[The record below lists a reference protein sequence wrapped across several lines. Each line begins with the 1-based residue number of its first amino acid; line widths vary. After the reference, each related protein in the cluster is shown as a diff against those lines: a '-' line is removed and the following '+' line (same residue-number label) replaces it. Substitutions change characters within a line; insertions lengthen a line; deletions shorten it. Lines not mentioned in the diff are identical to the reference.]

1 MREVA
6 YDTETTGLYLSE
18 GAHIFGFSTC
28 DEERNVGIY
37 RLDGS
42 VCKHWNEPQTSP
54 ADARRSMGVV
64 ERLWRDPENT
74 IVLHNAPLDI
84 DFTEDLLGRDLRDHP
99 IKDTISMSQI
109 LQNRHPGHALARLG
123 YDLAEYPDDADKMV
137 KRYIRGGQMN
147 YQQIPIYD
155 FDRYQH
161 DDAVRTMLLN
171 LFFWPMIVEN
181 GWEELHQMEC
191 DLTWAVLDMRR
202 RGVMI
207 DRAKC
212 HKLIDWLHEKCEQ
225 DRRNFHAIAGGR
237 AMNPG
242 NDGHIRYI
250 LYTKMKLPIL
260 KRTEETKQPSVDK
273 DTLLEL
279 KEKTGA
285 KIIDVVLRFKAYRS
299 GIAKL
304 QTYMEKADANDL
316 LHPDIRRTGAKTGR
330 QSCSNPNLFNVS
342 KKQAYMNPYPI
353 PARSCIRPRPGY
365 INFCIDE
372 KGIEMRLIIDASG
385 DEHMTQILMSGEDVH
400 AAASEVFL
408 GARFRKAR
416 ARCNDSKRA
425 YARYKAMRDAGK
437 SANFAKPYG
446 GGDDAISRI
455 LGLRGSA
462 AHSANERYDAE
473 FPGIASLSRRLAE
486 EVRREGHIHTAYGRQ
501 LDIPRDK
508 AYMGPNYKIQ
518 GDAAGKFKRGQI
530 RVNNRLRR
538 ETGDEVRLI
547 LPIYDE
553 LIIECPRKRLKDM
566 PDVLEGIRKDMTEDF
581 PQFKVPFDIDIEYCT
596 SDWANLKEYHHRG
609 G

>member
-6 YDTETTGLYLSE
+6 YDTETTGLYTHE
-18 GAHIFGFSTC
+18 GKRMFAFSTC
-28 DEERNVGIY
+28 DVRGRSSIH

-42 VCKHWNEPQTSP
+42 ICKDWNEPQTTPS
-54 ADARRSMGVV
+54 DARRNLEIV
-64 ERLWRDPENT
+64 RKLWADPENT
-74 IVLHNAPLDI
+74 IVLHNAPLDV
-84 DFTEDLLGRDLRDHP
+84 DFTEDLLDEDLRKHP
-99 IKDTISMSQI
+99 IRDTISMSQI

-123 YDLAEYPDDADKMV
+123 YDLAEYSDDADKMV
-137 KRYIRGGQMN
+137 KRYTRGGRMN
-147 YQQIPIYD
+147 YQQIPRYD

-161 DDAVRTMLLN
+161 DDAIRTMLLN
-171 LFFWPMIVEN
+171 LFFWPKIVAG
-181 GWEELHQMEC
+181 GWEEIHKMEC
-191 DLTWAVLDMRR
+191 DLTWTVLDMRR

-207 DRAKC
+207 DREKC
-212 HKLIDWLHEKCEQ
+212 RKLIDWLRKKCEE
-225 DRRNFHAIAGGR
+225 DRKKFHIVARSR

-250 LYTKMKLPIL
+250 LFTKMKLPIL

-279 KEKTGA
+279 KEQTGA
-285 KIIDVVLRFKAYRS
+285 EIIDIVLRFKAYRT
-299 GIAKL
+299 GITKIE
-304 QTYMEKADANDL
+304 TYMDKADVNDL
-316 LHPDIRRTGAKTGR
+316 LHPDIRRCGAKTGR

-353 PARSCIRPRPGY
+353 PARRCIRPRPGY
-365 INFCIDE
+365 VNFCIDE

-385 DEHMTQILMSGEDVH
+385 DEHMTRVLREGGDVH
-400 AAASEVFL
+400 DEATEVFL
-408 GARFRKAR
+408 GSRFRKAR
-416 ARCNDSKRA
+416 ARKNRGKKA
-425 YARYKAMRDAGK
+425 QALYKLLRDAGK

-455 LGLRGSA
+455 LGLRGDA
-462 AHSANERYDAE
+462 AHAANERYDAA
-473 FPGIASLSRRLAE
+473 FPGIASFSRRMAD
-486 EVRREGHIHTAYGRQ
+486 EVRQEGHIHTAFTRQ
-501 LDIPRDK
+501 LDIPRDMG
-508 AYMGPNYKIQ
+508 YMGPNYKIQ

-530 RVNNRLRR
+530 RVNDRLRR

-553 LIIECPRKRLKDM
+553 LIIECPRKRLGDFR
-566 PDVLEGIRKDMTEDF
+566 DILDGIRKDITEGF

-596 SDWANLKEYHHRG
+596 SDWAHLKDYRHG

>member
-1 MREVA
+1 MPEIA
-6 YDTETTGLYLSE
+6 YDVESTGLYVHE
-18 GAHIFGFSTC
+18 GSRMFAFSTC
-28 DEERNVGIY
+28 DTDRRISIH

-42 VCKHWNEPQTSP
+42 VSKHWNEPQTTP
-54 ADARRSMGVV
+54 ANARRSKRVA
-64 ERLWRDPENT
+64 ENLWRDPRNT

-123 YDLAEYPDDADKMV
+123 YDLAEYSDDSDKMI
-137 KRYIRGGQMN
+137 KRYTRGGHLN
-147 YQQIPIYD
+147 FQQIPRYD

-171 LFFWPMIVEN
+171 LFFWPMIVKN
-181 GWEELHQMEC
+181 GWQELHQMEC
-191 DLTWAVLDMRR
+191 DLTWTVLDMRR

-212 HKLIDWLHEKCEQ
+212 NKLISWLRDRCEQ

-237 AMNPG
+237 AMSPA
-242 NDGHIRYI
+242 NDGHIRYM
-250 LYTKMKLPIL
+250 LFTKLKLPVL

-279 KEKTGA
+279 KEMTGA
-285 KIIDVVLRFKAYRS
+285 KIIDIVLRFKAYRT
-299 GIAKL
+299 GISKIE
-304 QTYMEKADANDL
+304 TYMEKADANDL

-353 PARSCIRPRPGY
+353 PARTCIRPRPGY
-365 INFCIDE
+365 VNFSIDE

-385 DEHMTQILMSGEDVH
+385 DEHMARVLREGGDVH
-400 AAASEVFL
+400 DEATEVFL
-408 GARFRKAR
+408 GNRFRRAR
-416 ARCNDSKRA
+416 ARKNRGK
-425 YARYKAMRDAGK
+425 KAMALYKLLRDAGK

-473 FPGIASLSRRLAE
+473 FPGIASFSRRIAD
-486 EVRREGHIHTAYGRQ
+486 EVREEGHVHTAYGRQ
-501 LDIPRDK
+501 LDIPRDS

-518 GDAAGKFKRGQI
+518 GNAAGKFKRGQI

-566 PDVLEGIRKDMTEDF
+566 PDVLKGIRSDMTENY
-581 PQFKVPFDIDIEYCT
+581 PQFNVPFDIDIEYCT
-596 SDWANLKEYHHRG
+596 SDWANLKDYRHG